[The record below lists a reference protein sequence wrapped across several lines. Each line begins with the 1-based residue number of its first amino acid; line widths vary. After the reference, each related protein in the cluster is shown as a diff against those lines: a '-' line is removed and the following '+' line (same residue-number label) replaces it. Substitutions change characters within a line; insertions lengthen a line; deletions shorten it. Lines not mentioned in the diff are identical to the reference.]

1 MTSLMASLMTS
12 LVTSLVT
19 SLTASLMIS
28 LMPSLMT
35 SLMTSPMHPM
45 NTPLIPYSSPS
56 MTSPIRYAPNTARLA
71 GRLEDELLHRGY
83 ALARDDLDELR
94 RLAAAE
100 ASADATLHLKARAQ
114 VERTRAFNSGQ
125 SSGLMGQRSRQAREE
140 VEPVSEP
147 ISGHSSGLTDGRRSR
162 TPRRAARTSAVSSA
176 RFELTPPPQTRTT
189 TTVAAAANAPTGA
202 TGELR

>member
-1 MTSLMASLMTS
+1 MKKNAA
-12 LVTSLVT
+12 V
-19 SLTASLMIS
+19 
-28 LMPSLMT
+28 
-35 SLMTSPMHPM
+35 
-45 NTPLIPYSSPS
+45 
-56 MTSPIRYAPNTARLA
+56 
-71 GRLEDELLHRGY
+71 
-83 ALARDDLDELR
+83 
-94 RLAAAE
+94 RLAAVAGT
-100 ASADATLHLKARAQ
+100 ALTALCSLGHAQTTAMWLNPVSGTWSDATKWSTNPQVPNNVAGSTFNAVISQTGAAHFVDLDLNVAINNLTLSSADATLQLKARAQ

-140 VEPVSEP
+140 FEPISEP

-202 TGELR
+202 TGEQR